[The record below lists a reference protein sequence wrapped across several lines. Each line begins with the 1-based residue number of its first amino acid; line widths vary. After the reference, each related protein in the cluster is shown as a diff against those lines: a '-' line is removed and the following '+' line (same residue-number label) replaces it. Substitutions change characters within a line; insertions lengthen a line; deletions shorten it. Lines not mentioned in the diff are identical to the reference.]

1 MEPTILQR
9 FVVLEGLDGSG
20 TTTQMKLLAERL
32 EREGRP
38 HAATWEPTN
47 GPVGSLIRSILSKRT
62 PAHPRTVALLFAA
75 DRNEHL
81 YEPGTGI
88 AERTKRGEI
97 VICDRY
103 LFSSLAYQSLE
114 SDPDYV
120 LSLNSSF
127 PLPQLLVFLD
137 TPVEVCQERLARR
150 GSAELYDGFA
160 FQSRVRAEYLKAIE
174 RFRGTGM
181 RIERIAGDRPAG
193 LIHGEIWKILA
204 GMPIQKV

>member
-1 MEPTILQR
+1 M
-9 FVVLEGLDGSG
+9 LEGLDGSG

-32 EREGRP
+32 EREGMP
-38 HAATWEPTN
+38 HAATWEPTD
-47 GPVGSLIRSILSKRT
+47 GPVGSMIRSILHKKT

-81 YEPGTGI
+81 FAPGIGI
-88 AERTKRGEI
+88 AERTKKGEI

-120 LSLNSSF
+120 LGLNSAF

-137 TPVEVCQERLARR
+137 TPVEVCQERLAMR
-150 GSAELYDGFA
+150 GAAELYDGFA

-174 RFRGTGM
+174 RFRGKGM
-181 RIERIAGDRPAG
+181 RIECIAGEKPAG

>member
-1 MEPTILQR
+1 VPPTILQR

-32 EREGRP
+32 EREARP
-38 HAATWEPTN
+38 HAVTWEPTD
-47 GPVGSLIRSILSKRT
+47 GPVGSLIRSILTKKI

-114 SDPDYV
+114 SDPEYV
-120 LSLNSSF
+120 LSLNSAF

-137 TPVEVCQERLARR
+137 TPVDVCQERLARR

-160 FQSRVRAEYLKAIE
+160 FQSRVRAEYVKAIE

-181 RIERIAGDRPAG
+181 RIECIAGDRPAG
-193 LIHGEIWKILA
+193 LIHGEIWTILA

>member
-1 MEPTILQR
+1 VPPTILQR

-32 EREGRP
+32 EREARP
-38 HAATWEPTN
+38 HAVTWEPTD
-47 GPVGSLIRSILSKRT
+47 GPVGSLIRSILTKKI

-88 AERTKRGEI
+88 AERTRRGEI

-114 SDPDYV
+114 SDPEYV
-120 LSLNSSF
+120 LSLNSAF

-137 TPVEVCQERLARR
+137 TPVDVCQERLARR

-160 FQSRVRAEYLKAIE
+160 FQSRVRAEYVKAIE

-193 LIHGEIWKILA
+193 LIHGEIWTILA